1 MPLTTN
7 FTSRDF
13 ASIYEWLISILREEC
28 SEYTDLNASDAGIS
42 LIRLFARVSDS
53 LSLYIDEAF
62 AESFINSAKFKQSL
76 IDIARSLDLM
86 PKLPNAAVT
95 TMGLTRK
102 SALIG
107 NVGDTGVI
115 LLPQYTVVSKA
126 DGISYLLNEAVTMQ
140 TTDTYKEVMVTQG
153 ERISVTLTS
162 ADFTQDLNTGRW
174 FYNMGVG
181 VAADSVS
188 FVENSVITWEEQESF
203 WRSFSTD
210 DHFALEVYADLY
222 NGIADTVF
230 FTVGNGTQGKAI
242 SSGSTYVL
250 SYIKCDGASGN
261 TGSGTIT
268 TIDIDSSSV
277 MLTVTNTTAA
287 TGGAGVES
295 IEDFRLRIPK
305 VVRTQRRAVTKEDYE
320 ALVLSVPGVKR
331 VQSIDRND
339 DGYYPWE
346 HVILYVVPE
355 GGGEMSETLY
365 NSAMSVCRTKG
376 AFGGWYKRYILNN
389 ATEYPI
395 DVTCTL
401 GVAYGYN
408 AQSVTSSVT
417 AAINSFFHVDNF
429 DVSDV
434 FLIGELH
441 TALMAVTGVSWIEL
455 PDMVSVNPGNG
466 YIITVGTI
474 TITVSS

>member
-7 FTSRDF
+7 FSSRDF
-13 ASIYEWLISILREEC
+13 AAIYEWLISILREEC
-28 SEYTDLNASDAGIS
+28 PEYTDLNASDAGIS

-86 PKLPNAAVT
+86 PKLSNAAVA

-102 SALIG
+102 SASIG

-115 LLPQYTVVSKA
+115 SIPQYTVVSKA

-140 TTDTYKEVMVTQG
+140 TTDTYKEVLATQG
-153 ERISVTLTS
+153 ERVSVSLTS
-162 ADFTQDLNTGRW
+162 ADFTQDVNTGRW
-174 FYNMGVG
+174 LYNMGAG

-188 FVENSVITWEEQESF
+188 FVENSIITWEEQESF

-210 DHFALEVYADLY
+210 NHFALEVYADLY
-222 NGIADTVF
+222 NGISDTVF
-230 FTVGNGTQGKAI
+230 FTVGNGTQGKALT
-242 SSGSTYVL
+242 SGSTYAL
-250 SYIKCDGASGN
+250 TYIRCDGASGN
-261 TGSGTIT
+261 TGIGTIT
-268 TIDIDSSSV
+268 NIDLDSSSV

-295 IEDFRLRIPK
+295 IEDYRLRIPK
-305 VVRTQRRAVTKEDYE
+305 VVRTQRRAVTTEDYE
-320 ALVLSVPGVKR
+320 ALTLSVPGVKR

-346 HVILYVVPE
+346 HVILYVVPA
-355 GGGEMSETLY
+355 GGGSMSETLY
-365 NSAMSVCRTKG
+365 NSVMSVCRTKG
-376 AFGGWYKRYILNN
+376 AFGGWYKRYIINN

-395 DVTCTL
+395 NVTCTL

-408 AQSVTSSVT
+408 PVTVTSSVT
-417 AAINSFFHVDNF
+417 AAINSFFSVDNF

-434 FLIGELH
+434 FLMGDLH
-441 TALMAVTGVSWIEL
+441 TALMAVTGVSWVEL
-455 PDMVSVNPGNG
+455 PGVENVNPGNG

-474 TITVSS
+474 AITVSS

>member
-13 ASIYEWLISILREEC
+13 SSIYEWLISILREEC
-28 SEYTDLNASDAGIS
+28 PEYTDLNASDAGIS
-42 LIRLFARVSDS
+42 LIRLFSRVADS

-95 TMGLTRK
+95 TMGLTRL
-102 SALIG
+102 SASIG

-140 TTDTYKEVMVTQG
+140 TTDTYKEVLVTQG
-153 ERISVTLTS
+153 ERISVSLTS

-203 WRSFSTD
+203 WRSFSID

-230 FTVGNGTQGKAI
+230 FTVGNGTQGKSLTA
-242 SSGSTYVL
+242 GSTYVL

-268 TIDIDSSSV
+268 NIDIDSSSV
-277 MLTVTNTTAA
+277 MLTVTNVTAA

-295 IEDFRLRIPK
+295 IEDYRLRIPK
-305 VVRTQRRAVTKEDYE
+305 VVRTQRRAVTTEDYE

-331 VQSIDRND
+331 AQSIDRND

-355 GGGEMSETLY
+355 GGGEMSTTLY
-365 NSAMSVCRTKG
+365 NSVMDVCREKG
-376 AFGGWYKRYILNN
+376 AFGGWYKRYIINN

-408 AQSVTSSVT
+408 ANSVTSSVT
-417 AAINSFFHVDNF
+417 AAINSFFSVDNF
-429 DVSDV
+429 DLSDV
-434 FLIGELH
+434 FLIGDLH

-455 PDMVSVNPGNG
+455 PGVVSVNPGNG
-466 YIITVGTI
+466 YIITAGNI